1 MTMEKFTN
9 LARLLKLEKRPK
21 IIINLL
27 SFAWSSLTQLPLRR
41 EVMAYARS
49 VAKTLTR
56 SVVPAVFFTIVL
68 WNIRDLIGNIISLIV
83 RDTKVS
89 LLPRS
94 FNQSMFCLKGI
105 TQR

>member
-1 MTMEKFTN
+1 MEKFTN
-9 LARLLKLEKRPK
+9 SARLLKLEKRAK

-27 SFAWSSLTQLPLRR
+27 SFAWSSLTQLPLPR
-41 EVMAYARS
+41 EVMGSARS

-56 SVVPAVFFTIVL
+56 SVVLVASFTIVL
-68 WNIRDLIGNIISLIV
+68 WNIRDLIGNLIRLIV

-89 LLPRS
+89 LLPRNL
-94 FNQSMFCLKGI
+94 NQSLFCLKGI